1 MKNIKLKIID
11 FNNILINFFNKI
23 FQFNKYKY
31 IKLAK
36 ISNFNKSLIFLISL
50 LFLYL
55 FYLSIPSLYNKERLQ
70 KEITNKLKDEFKINF
85 SISSEINYSILPSPH
100 IQIKNVKIFNSKSDT
115 LNELAQI
122 KDLKIFISQK
132 NFDKLCKFFY

>member
-100 IQIKNVKIFNSKSDT
+100 FQIKND
-115 LNELAQI
+115 
-122 KDLKIFISQK
+122 K
-132 NFDKLCKFFY
+132 NI